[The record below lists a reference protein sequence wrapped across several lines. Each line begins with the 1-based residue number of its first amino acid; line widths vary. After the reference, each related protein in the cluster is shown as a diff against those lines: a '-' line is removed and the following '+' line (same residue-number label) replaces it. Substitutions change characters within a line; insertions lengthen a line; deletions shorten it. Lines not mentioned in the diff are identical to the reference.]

1 MEDPILISKSAV
13 YNTVSENKN
22 EQANL
27 KCIEHQTP
35 LSTPFTSTDS
45 LRKETERKKTF
56 IDWPLNFI
64 QPDELVK
71 HGFYYLRTLDHVA
84 CAFCRGIVGAWE
96 EGDDPSSEHIK
107 HFPHCP
113 FVQGRYCGNVTASES
128 NNSSCESEERMQIRE
143 MNRVGT
149 DYCTRRIED
158 CGNSKVQGQAINF
171 DELGLPQYSGPRHRE
186 FITYV
191 NRINSFTKW
200 PERVKQTPQE
210 LAEAG
215 FFSNGLSDHVICFH
229 CGNGIRNWQNDAVP
243 WVEHALHYPECS
255 FVMFKTDKTVTKEV
269 SVTEPEEE
277 ICKKLKKDENII
289 QGNTVYSTEC
299 KKIEDSRL
307 CKICLD
313 SELEVV
319 FLPCAHMSTCASCAL
334 TQTHCPICRT
344 QINHIIK
351 PIMA

>member
-1 MEDPILISKSAV
+1 MEDPILISKPAV
-13 YNTVSENKN
+13 YNKDLENKN
-22 EQANL
+22 EKDNL
-27 KCIEHQTP
+27 KCTQP
-35 LSTPFTSTDS
+35 QKQLSTPFTSTDS
-45 LRKETERKKTF
+45 LRKETERTKTF
-56 IDWPLNFI
+56 IDWPLDFI
-64 QPDELVK
+64 QPDVLVK
-71 HGFYYLRTLDHVA
+71 FGFYYLRTLDHVA
-84 CAFCRGIVGAWE
+84 CIFCRGIVGAWE
-96 EGDDPSSEHIK
+96 EGDEPLSEHKK

-113 FVQGRYCGNVTASES
+113 FVQGRYCGNVKASES
-128 NNSSCESEERMQIRE
+128 NSSCESEKMMQIRE
-143 MNRVGT
+143 MDHVGK
-149 DYCTRRIED
+149 DHCVRRIEE
-158 CGNSKVQGQAINF
+158 CGSSKVQGQAINF
-171 DELGLPQYSGPRHRE
+171 DELGLPQYSGPRHKE
-186 FITYV
+186 YITYV

-255 FVMFKTDKTVTKEV
+255 VVMFKADKTKEV
-269 SVTEPEEE
+269 SISEPEEE
-277 ICKKLKKDENII
+277 KCKKLKKEENII
-289 QGNTVYSTEC
+289 QENTVNSTEC
-299 KKIEDSRL
+299 TKIENSRL

-313 SELEVV
+313 TELEVV